1 MAGII
6 ERVGPCLL
14 AAREPTFETLARSI
28 TFQQLHGKAAGTIF
42 ERVRKAVGR
51 RFTATAL
58 LKLSPEDLRACG
70 LSRQKIAS
78 LTDLAERVARRE
90 INFSKL
96 ANLPDEEII
105 ELLSQVRGV
114 GVWTVQMFL
123 LFALERPNVMP
134 LDGLWNSK
142 CRAPSL
148 WARRNAET
156 SGTGGTRK
164 EMAPLLFRRELVPVA
179 QSRRAGGAL
188 NISPYPETCAGSSG
202 AILGKG
208 RVGFS
213 TISPKRRNNNNAEAG
228 LSVRFGGS
236 RLVRNRHCP
245 DCCRRISPN
254 RS

>member
-1 MAGII
+1 MKSATSHLRNSDPVMAGII

-58 LKLSPEDLRACG
+58 LKLSSEDLRACG

-134 LDGLWNSK
+134 LTDYGI
-142 CRAPSL
+142 
-148 WARRNAET
+148 RNAVRQAY
-156 SGTGGTRK
+156 GLA
-164 EMAPLLFRRELVPVA
+164 EMPKPAELAEIAKKWHPYCSVA
-179 QSRRAGGAL
+179 SWYL
-188 NISPYPETCAGSSG
+188 W
-202 AILGKG
+202 
-208 RVGFS
+208 
-213 TISPKRRNNNNAEAG
+213 
-228 LSVRFGGS
+228 
-236 RLVRNRHCP
+236 
-245 DCCRRISPN
+245 
-254 RS
+254 RSLDVQVEL